1 MTRRKSNCIPNILLI
16 VVSLIVAGCAK
27 EEKANSSPAVSNPAK
42 SATSASGPVQL
53 RLSSTRNGAFL
64 AVQKQSSSLRHVL
77 PPETMLDFSQKKD
90 PFKPFITLPA
100 TSVKHVGRKPASDML
115 PIQRYDVN
123 KYRLVGIIAGLK
135 ENRALV
141 IDPLGKGY
149 VVKVG
154 MSVGSNQGR
163 IVRITASAVEV
174 LEQFSDDNGKIR
186 KRTVRLTL
194 SQKGKESVR

>member
-42 SATSASGPVQL
+42 SATSASGPVQM
-53 RLSSTRNGAFL
+53 RLSSTRNGTAL

-77 PPETMLDFSQKKD
+77 PPETMLDFSRKKD

-100 TSVKHVGRKPASDML
+100 TPVKHVGRKPAGDML

-135 ENRALV
+135 ENRALI